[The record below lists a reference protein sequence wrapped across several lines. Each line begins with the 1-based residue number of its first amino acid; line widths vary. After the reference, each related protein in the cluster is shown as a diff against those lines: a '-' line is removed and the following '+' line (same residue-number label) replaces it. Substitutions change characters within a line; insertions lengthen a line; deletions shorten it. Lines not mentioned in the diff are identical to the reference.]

1 MQKTSSII
9 LSIIV
14 LLGTVCLN
22 AAAVPGKIDVKIHIE
37 SADEPVAGAVAGFPD
52 CGIFGVSM
60 NDGTLTLKNVPSGK
74 RILTVKMIGMVDY
87 SAEIEVG
94 KDMPEITVSMKESSF
109 RLDDVVVTATSG
121 AVGASTAS
129 SISRAAIDHLQATS
143 LSDIMELLPGQL
155 SSNPS
160 LNSASKATIRQV
172 SPDAMNSLG
181 TAIVV
186 NGAPMSNNAN
196 LQASNTATGGTLSSG
211 FSSTAGSGIDLRQIS
226 VDNVESVDVIRG
238 IPSVE
243 YGDLTSGVIIVNRKA
258 GVFPVMI
265 RTKVNPT
272 LVQAS
277 ASKGFGL
284 GKKRGAIS
292 ADIDYASSL
301 ADERRPYQQ
310 YRRITAG
317 MLYSNTFK
325 ESIRTTVGADLYSDL
340 DAQKLDPSDVK
351 YQRKRSSENMG
362 IKFNSNLTWQLDR
375 NFLKSLKFNLS
386 GSFSK
391 QTGYTQEIRGNFG
404 YMVTS
409 AMKDGTVAANVSGP
423 VIDALGNQ
431 LTNTDKP
438 GYSAS
443 TNILPYEFLTKMYTY
458 GKPLNIFAKAV
469 ANMFTEFYG
478 IGNKIIAGAEW
489 KTDVNFGQGKV
500 FDPLLPPSSGMRMR
514 PFTEIPALNQFSIYA
529 EDNISKTLLSRDLK
543 VQIGLRYDM
552 IQPGRTDMKMAL
564 SPRINASFEI
574 VPKTLAIR
582 GGWGITAKAPPLIF
596 LYPDKAYYDFVN
608 FSNIGQTDE
617 SRTLSMITTK
627 VFDTSDASLKIAKN
641 RKSEIGADLKIA
653 GMRLS
658 VTAFREKLTDG
669 YSFGL
674 DRSSFHVF
682 ELKKYEGTEREGTYP
697 ALKYNSSSN
706 VVLSYMKP
714 LNNKVNDTHGVEFD
728 FDFGQIRP
736 IRTSFVFSGAYMKT
750 DMYSSSESY
759 FQKNPDAGGKYKDI
773 GIYASGDGSRYKRF
787 STNLRIIHNIPK
799 IGFIVSLS
807 LQTIWHDSQENL
819 GTENIKPIAY
829 LRADNLKYVE
839 IKEGDP
845 ISADIQKQILE
856 NRLITES
863 YKPLFLCNLRVTK
876 EIGEIF
882 GFTFFFNNVFNTNPL
897 EESKRNPGNYLSS
910 RNPSPFFGIEAWV
923 KF

>member
-1 MQKTSSII
+1 MACFSAT
-9 LSIIV
+9 
-14 LLGTVCLN
+14 
-22 AAAVPGKIDVKIHIE
+22 AAPGKIDVKIRIV
-37 SADEPVAGAVAGFPD
+37 SADEPIVGAVAGFPD

-60 NDGTLTLKNVPSGK
+60 DDGTLTLKNVPSGK
-74 RILTVKMIGMVDY
+74 WTLTAQLIGMLDY
-87 SAEIEVG
+87 TAEIEVN
-94 KDMPEITVSMKESSF
+94 KDMAEVTVLMKESSF

-143 LSDIMELLPGQL
+143 LGDIMELLPGQL

-160 LNSASKATIRQV
+160 LTSASKATIRQV

-181 TAIVV
+181 TSIVV

-196 LQASNTATGGTLSSG
+196 LQVGNTATDGTLTTG
-211 FSSTAGSGIDLRQIS
+211 FTSTAGSGIDLRQIS

-258 GVFPVMI
+258 GVFPFQL

-284 GKKRGAIS
+284 GKDNGAIS

-310 YRRITAG
+310 YRRITANL
-317 MLYSNTFK
+317 LYSNTFK
-325 ESIRTTVGADLYSDL
+325 ENIRTTVGADFYSDL

-351 YQRKRSSENMG
+351 YQRKRSSENIG
-362 IKFNSNLTWQLDR
+362 FKLNSNVNWQLDKG
-375 NFLKSLKFNLS
+375 FIKSLRFNLL
-386 GSFSK
+386 GSWSK
-391 QTGYTQEIRGNFG
+391 QTGYTQEIRGNYG

-409 AMKDGTVAANVSGP
+409 AMKDGTVAANVNGP
-423 VIDALGNQ
+423 VLDNAGNT

-438 GYSAS
+438 GYAAA
-443 TNILPYEFLTKMYTY
+443 TNILPYEFLTKMNTY
-458 GKPLNIFAKAV
+458 GEPLNIFAKAM
-469 ANMFTEFYG
+469 ANMFTEFHG

-489 KTDVNFGQGKV
+489 KTDVNFGRGKV
-500 FDPLLPPSSGMRMR
+500 FDPLMPPSSGMRMR
-514 PFTEIPALNQFSIYA
+514 PFTDIPALNQFSLYA
-529 EDNISKTLLSRDLK
+529 EDNISKTLWSRDLK
-543 VQIGLRYDM
+543 VQIGLRFDM
-552 IQPGRTDMKMAL
+552 IQPGREDCKMAL
-564 SPRINASFEI
+564 SPRVNASFEI
-574 VPKTLAIR
+574 VPKTLTIR
-582 GGWGITAKAPPLIF
+582 GGWGITAKAPPLVF
-596 LYPDKAYYDFVN
+596 LYPDKAYFDFVN
-608 FSNIGQTDE
+608 FSNIGQAGVD
-617 SRTLSMITTK
+617 SDQTLSMITTK
-627 VFDTSDASLKIAKN
+627 VYETSDQSLKLAKN
-641 RKSEIGADLKIA
+641 NKSEIGLDLKIA
-653 GMRLS
+653 GMKFAL
-658 VTAFREKLTDG
+658 TAFREKLTNG

-674 DRSSFHVF
+674 DRSCFHVF
-682 ELKKYEGTEREGTYP
+682 ELKKYEGIEREGTYP
-697 ALKYNSSSN
+697 LLRYQGSSN

-736 IRTSFVFSGAYMKT
+736 IRTSFVLSGAYMKT
-750 DMYSSSESY
+750 DMYSTTESY
-759 FQKNPDAGGKYKDI
+759 FQKSPDAGGTYKDI
-773 GIYASGDGSRYKRF
+773 GIYAAGDGSRYKRF
-787 STNLRIIHNIPK
+787 STNLRVIHNIPK
-799 IGFIVSLS
+799 IGFVVSVS

-819 GTENIKPIAY
+819 GTDNIRPVGY

-839 IKEGDP
+839 LKEGDP
-845 ISADIQKQILE
+845 VSADIQKQILD
-856 NRLITES
+856 NRLIVES
-863 YKPLFLCNLRVTK
+863 YRPLFLCNLRVTK

-882 GFTFFFNNVFNTNPL
+882 GFTFFLNNVFNTNPL
-897 EESKRNPGNYLSS
+897 EESRRNPGNYISS